1 MNTQLVIRGTFSA
14 LLALGLGAC
23 STVDADNPSGDL
35 GISAVQ
41 FQDLAIPAGMKL
53 VERFHESHSREAA
66 GWRYGHFEYVGQ
78 TTVPEACNY
87 LLERMPQHRWEP
99 TADEAVEAS
108 SRRLQF
114 KRGAY
119 VVDYR
124 FERIDGETHLVIDY
138 DTKVEGR

>member
-1 MNTQLVIRGTFSA
+1 MNTQLVLRGTFSA

-23 STVDADNPSGDL
+23 STVDTDNPSGDL

-41 FQDLAIPAGMKL
+41 FQDVAIPAGMKL

-78 TTVPEACNY
+78 TTLPEACNY
-87 LLERMPQHRWEP
+87 LLERMPQHRWQP

-108 SRRLQF
+108 TRRLQF

-138 DTKVEGR
+138 DTKVEAR